1 MLSKKTKI
9 SFISARPKVLVILG
23 TTSAGKTGL
32 AVKLAAKLG
41 GEIISA
47 DSRQVYKGMD
57 IGTGKDLNEYIVK
70 GKKIKYHLIDVV
82 SPKQTF
88 DLSKYQKLAF
98 KAIEDVLSR
107 GKLPIIVGGSGLY
120 LQALVDNY
128 KLTSVKPDLKKRA
141 ILEKLS
147 REELLKKLEKEKPEF
162 AARLNNSDKNNKRR
176 LVRYLEIIETPG
188 EEGNK
193 KGESK
198 YDYLV
203 TGLNCPDDILKVR
216 ILKRLN
222 DRLEEGLVEEVKS
235 LHREGVSFERLIG
248 FGLEYKFVSQ
258 YIQEKFEYEEMITKL
273 NTALYRFAK
282 RQKTWFRRW
291 EKQGQKIKWLKDLGE
306 AEKVA
311 IKWINS

>member
-1 MLSKKTKI
+1 
-9 SFISARPKVLVILG
+9 
-23 TTSAGKTGL
+23 
-32 AVKLAAKLG
+32 
-41 GEIISA
+41 
-47 DSRQVYKGMD
+47 
-57 IGTGKDLNEYIVK
+57 
-70 GKKIKYHLIDVV
+70 LIDVV
-82 SPKQTF
+82 SPKQVF
-88 DLSKYQKLAF
+88 DLAKYQKLAF
-98 KAIEDVLSR
+98 KAIEEVLSR

-141 ILEKLS
+141 QLEKLS
-147 REELLKKLEKEKPEF
+147 LEELYKKLEKEKPEF
-162 AARLNNSDKNNKRR
+162 ALRLNNSDRNNKRR

-193 KGESK
+193 KGESQ
-198 YDYLV
+198 YDFFV

-222 DRLEEGLVEEVKS
+222 DRLEEGLVEEVKG
-235 LHREGVSFERLIG
+235 LHRAGVSYERLIS

-258 YIQEKFEYEEMITKL
+258 YLQEKMEYEEMVTKL

-291 EKQGQKIKWLKDLGE
+291 EKQGQKIKWLKDLSE
-306 AEKVA
+306 AKDL
-311 IKWINS
+311 IKKWIIS

>member
-1 MLSKKTKI
+1 MSTKI
-9 SFISARPKVLVILG
+9 SQKTPFIARPKVLVILG

-32 AVKLAAKLG
+32 AVKLAAVLG

-57 IGTGKDLNEYIVK
+57 IGTGKDLKEYLFK

-82 SPKQTF
+82 SPKQVF

-147 REELLKKLEKEKPEF
+147 LEELYKKLEKAKLEF
-162 AARLNNSDKNNKRR
+162 ASRLNNSDRNNKRR

-198 YDYLV
+198 YDFLV
-203 TGLNCPDDILKVR
+203 IGLNCPDDILKVR

-222 DRLEEGLVEEVKS
+222 DRLEEGLVEEVKG
-235 LHREGVSFERLIG
+235 LYRAGVSYERLIS
-248 FGLEYKFVSQ
+248 FGLEYKFVSH

-291 EKQGQKIKWLKDLGE
+291 EKQGQKIKWLKDLSE
-306 AEKVA
+306 ALSA
-311 IKWINS
+311 INKWFK